1 MRLSWQHDGIATAL
15 VAGAGA
21 LYGAYEIGPP
31 VAGFGAARM
40 VSAGVVVLGIG
51 ACAASGGAP
60 DTSNGWQTFVAWLGA
75 ITFVAAFVGMAWGS
89 VLALRIAVG
98 TTVGIWALTT
108 GRRAFAARPT
118 AVEAPTERRDLTGSL
133 R

>member
-1 MRLSWQHDGIATAL
+1 MRLTWQHDGIATAL
-15 VAGAGA
+15 VAGAAA
-21 LYGAYEIGPP
+21 LYGAYEIGSP

-40 VSAGVVVLGIG
+40 VSAGVIVLGVG

-89 VLALRIAVG
+89 VLALRIAVS

-108 GRRAFAARPT
+108 GRRAFAAGPNT
-118 AVEAPTERRDLTGSL
+118 VEAPAEPRELVGGRR
-133 R
+133 

>member
-15 VAGAGA
+15 VTGAVA
-21 LYGAYEIGPP
+21 LYGAWEMGSP

-75 ITFVAAFVGMAWGS
+75 ITFVAALVGMASGS

-98 TTVGIWALTT
+98 GAVGIWILAT
-108 GRRAFAARPT
+108 GRRAFAAPPVV
-118 AVEAPTERRDLTGSL
+118 AAPPATRELVGTRR
-133 R
+133 